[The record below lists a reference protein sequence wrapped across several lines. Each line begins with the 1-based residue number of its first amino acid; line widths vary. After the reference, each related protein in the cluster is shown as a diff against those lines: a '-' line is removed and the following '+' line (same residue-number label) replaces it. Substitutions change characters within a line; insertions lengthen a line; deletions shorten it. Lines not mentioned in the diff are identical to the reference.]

1 VSASQA
7 RRAGYATLT
16 SIDLGEDRISDVGPG
31 SSQSAPGIEV
41 IRRTN
46 VRPTQ
51 TRTGGRMTRIFRLGK
66 MVVTTAALIAT
77 AVLGADSGAGASAP
91 HESPTV
97 LACHGSLLGSPLNKP
112 IVGIASTS
120 DQGGYWLV
128 ASDGGIFSYGD
139 ALFDGSTGGMAL
151 NKPVVG
157 MAATPD
163 GKGYWLVAS
172 DGGIFSY
179 GDAQFYG
186 STGGITLN
194 KPVVGM
200 AATPD
205 GKGYWLVAS
214 DGGIFSYG
222 DAQFYGSTGSTT
234 LNKPVVAMASTLNGG
249 GYWLAAADGGIFTFG
264 NATFLGSGP
273 QQTPGVGD
281 FNAFA
286 ASTDGAG
293 YIMGDASRSFLLTFG
308 DARYG
313 GIGFNSADTS
323 PLAGLT
329 QPVASANYAYWDA
342 TASGGVELNDPGPSA
357 GSGSQTTC

>member
-1 VSASQA
+1 
-7 RRAGYATLT
+7 
-16 SIDLGEDRISDVGPG
+16 
-31 SSQSAPGIEV
+31 
-41 IRRTN
+41 
-46 VRPTQ
+46 
-51 TRTGGRMTRIFRLGK
+51 MTRIFRLGK

>member
-1 VSASQA
+1 V
-7 RRAGYATLT
+7 T
-16 SIDLGEDRISDVGPG
+16 RIS
-31 SSQSAPGIEV
+31 
-41 IRRTN
+41 
-46 VRPTQ
+46 
-51 TRTGGRMTRIFRLGK
+51 RLGRT
-66 MVVTTAALIAT
+66 VVGAAVLIAT
-77 AVLGADSGAGASAP
+77 AALGASSWAGASAP
-91 HESPTV
+91 HQESPTV
-97 LACHGSLLGSPLNKP
+97 LACHGSHLGSPLNKP

-139 ALFDGSTGGMAL
+139 AQFHGSTGAMTL
-151 NKPVVG
+151 NKPIVG
-157 MAATPD
+157 MASTPD
-163 GKGYWLVAS
+163 SQGYWLVAA

-186 STGGITLN
+186 STGAMTLN

-205 GKGYWLVAS
+205 GKGYWLVAA

-222 DAQFYGSTGSTT
+222 DAQFHGSTGAIT
-234 LNKPVVAMASTLNGG
+234 LNKPVVAMASSLNGG

-264 NATFLGSGP
+264 NATFLGSGT
-273 QQTPGVGD
+273 QQTSGVND

-286 ASTDGAG
+286 ASTDGGG
-293 YIMGDASRSFLLTFG
+293 YIMGDASRSFLLNFG

-313 GIGFNSADTS
+313 GIGFNPTDTS

-342 TASGGVELNDPGPSA
+342 TSAGGVELNDPGPSA
-357 GSGSQTTC
+357 GSGSQTSC